1 MASAYSASKAA
12 VIGLTKSIAKEV
24 AGTGVLVN
32 CIAPAVIDTPI
43 LGQLS
48 EEHIGY
54 MVEKIPLGRVGT
66 ARGGRASDRL
76 SRERGSELRDRGL
89 LRHLRRTGGLLMRIV
104 RFRAAGEEPH
114 FGVVLPSAP
123 TTVSELEEDDVLAVM
138 RGEHSLTG
146 RTIEAVDAETLQL
159 PPPFE
164 LLVPLEPPE
173 TWAAGV
179 TYERSR
185 DARVD
190 ESRVEA
196 RDVYGLVYDAERPE
210 LFLKDAVGR
219 RTVGPGGTVGV
230 RSDAAWTV
238 PEPELALV
246 LDDEGELLG
255 ATIGNDVT
263 ARDVEGAN
271 PLYLPQAKLFAGA
284 CALGPA
290 VLVPTDWSEPF
301 EIEIRITGPDGAE
314 VVFEGRTSTARMR
327 RSFEELAAWLVR
339 DNPLPAGSV
348 LLTGTGLV
356 PPDDVALTPGQQV
369 EIRIPGI
376 GKLVNPVGAAAD
388 LLTGERSKTHVR

>member
-1 MASAYSASKAA
+1 
-12 VIGLTKSIAKEV
+12 
-24 AGTGVLVN
+24 
-32 CIAPAVIDTPI
+32 
-43 LGQLS
+43 
-48 EEHIGY
+48 
-54 MVEKIPLGRVGT
+54 
-66 ARGGRASDRL
+66 
-76 SRERGSELRDRGL
+76 
-89 LRHLRRTGGLLMRIV
+89 MRIA
-104 RFRAAGEEPH
+104 RFRAAGEQPRLGLVSTE
-114 FGVVLPSAP
+114 AP
-123 TTVSELEEDDVLAVM
+123 TSLAELEQDDVLAVL
-138 RGEHSLTG
+138 RGDHTLTG
-146 RTIEAVDAETLQL
+146 RTIEALDAETLEL

-164 LLVPLEPPE
+164 LLAPLDPPE

-196 RDVYGLVYDAERPE
+196 RDVYSLVYDADRPE

-219 RTVGPGGTVGV
+219 RTVGPGGTVGL
-230 RSDAAWTV
+230 RSDAEWTV

-246 LDDEGELLG
+246 LGEGGELLG
-255 ATIGNDVT
+255 ATIANDVT

-290 VLVPTDWSEPF
+290 VVVPPDWSDPF
-301 EIEIRITGPDGAE
+301 EIELLIVGTDGD
-314 VVFEGRTSTARMR
+314 VVFEARTSTAKMR

-339 DNPLPAGSV
+339 DNPVPAGSV

-356 PPDDVALTPGQQV
+356 PPDDVALARGQHV

-388 LLTGERSKTHVR
+388 LLPVERSKTHVR